1 MKKAIF
7 KKFFI
12 IIIISS
18 LICCFVSY
26 GIISRMFYNNTV
38 QNMIYSI
45 KLIDHSIDYSKDL
58 QQQIDTLNPITMT
71 PDTRLT
77 IVDKEGN
84 VLADTH
90 VNDVLSMENHITR
103 DEISSALEKGYG
115 DSVRKSETTN
125 KKLLYVSFLSTK
137 NSNYIIRLAVNF
149 NGFDYFAVF
158 IPAIILSVLIAVV
171 ISSILAN
178 KFSKS
183 ITDPLLE
190 ISVELNKIQE
200 NNTDFYFHQ
209 YDYDELNQ
217 IVVTTAKL
225 ANTINNTMSKLKQE
239 RNKIDY
245 ILNNMIEGF
254 LLLDNNQNVLSINNS
269 AKKMLEC
276 KDVVLGQNI
285 TRFTQKLQLLNAIDD
300 ATNKQ
305 KHTIFD
311 LKLDDDKIYSVHITT
326 VQKNIFSSTF
336 GGVAILIVDV
346 TSDRNA
352 RQMRQEFFSNVSHE
366 LKTPIT
372 SIQGFAELL
381 ETGIVTDEKTTK
393 EFLSKIKKETQNMT
407 NLINDILMISKL
419 ESRVNEVTFSNV
431 KVKPIIEDI
440 ISTHS
445 SLAQLRNIQINL
457 YCEDIVFYANL
468 QQLQQLFNNLIGNAV
483 KYNVDNGQVFIGC
496 YTEKNNLIFNIKDT
510 GIGIP
515 KYAQERVFERF
526 YRVDKGRSKKM
537 GGTGL
542 GLSIVKHIVNFYN
555 GQINLKSEIDK
566 GTEITITLP
575 ENNKS
580 NTI

>member
-158 IPAIILSVLIAVV
+158 IPAIILSVMIAVV

-276 KDVVLGQNI
+276 KDVILGQNI

>member
-26 GIISRMFYNNTV
+26 GIISRMFYNNTI

-103 DEISSALEKGYG
+103 DEISSALKKGYG

-137 NSNYIIRLAVNF
+137 DSNYIIRLAINF
-149 NGFDYFAVF
+149 NGFDYFDVF
-158 IPAIILSVLIAVV
+158 IPAIIFSVLIAVI

-209 YDYDELNQ
+209 YEYDELNQ

-346 TSDRNA
+346 TSDRNT

-468 QQLQQLFNNLIGNAV
+468 QQLQQLFNNLIGNAI
-483 KYNVDNGQVFIGC
+483 KYNIDSGQVFIGC

-575 ENNKS
+575 KNNKS